1 MKLWY
6 AQVYV
11 ILSAWY
17 FHELGADQRCTADE
31 CISCGSPIPS
41 PDLDCTVKEV
51 ASSHSVVSTYRLSCH
66 VADIADDNCSSVNT
80 SDIEDC
86 APGLNQIGC
95 YCSLHVSGLN
105 LSREENGSL
114 TFVSGLASYHVQT
127 YRATS
132 CNDELEVT
140 ELCEVEEHTTDP
152 LQDFSPNRLSCRCY
166 GTNCSRTITITIT
179 VQLPSQNPNST
190 GTFSQLWTVTDRSSD
205 IFLMASVSSS
215 ASGSPSNV
223 LAGMCGWV
231 LHGCY

>member
-31 CISCGSPIPS
+31 CISCGAPIPS
-41 PDLDCTVKEV
+41 PDLDCTIEEV
-51 ASSHSVVSTYRLSCH
+51 ASSKPVVSIYRLSCH
-66 VADIADDNCSSVNT
+66 VVDIADDNCSPVNT
-80 SDIEDC
+80 SDIADC
-86 APGLNQIGC
+86 GPTSAVPSAFGC

-114 TFVSGLASYHVQT
+114 IFVSGFASYHVQT
-127 YRATS
+127 YPADRCT
-132 CNDELEVT
+132 DEVMVT
-140 ELCEVEEHTTDP
+140 ELCEVEEYITEP
-152 LQDFSPNRLSCRCY
+152 LLDFSPNTLSCRCY

-190 GTFSQLWTVTDRSSD
+190 GSFSQLWTVTSHSSD
-205 IFLMASVSSS
+205 TPLTDSVSSS
-215 ASGSPSNV
+215 ASASPSNV
-223 LAGMCGWV
+223 LAGMGTQV
-231 LHGCY
+231 